1 MWISVFLIR
10 GFPSATEGSAPERRA
25 QPSRGACGALPGA
38 RLWGCHA
45 GHGEPAARRG
55 AAPGVDVVLV
65 AAGVGAER
73 WCAGGSVLR
82 RWDEAGD
89 GRLWWLLY
97 RGDF

>member
-25 QPSRGACGALPGA
+25 EPSRGACGALPG
-38 RLWGCHA
+38 
-45 GHGEPAARRG
+45 HGEPAARHG

-65 AAGVGAER
+65 AAGVRAER

-82 RWDEAGD
+82 RWDKAGD